1 MRNSAPCAFSK
12 HHSTACSQ
20 IIFTVQSLF
29 CFFLCE
35 ATVSEAQNSL
45 LIILSKN
52 LPTEGDAL
60 PTEFLEVFSCVKTV
74 LLMAASYLHTKNSKE
89 DWARVLNK
97 KMNME

>member
-1 MRNSAPCAFSK
+1 MCIFEAPLYCL
-12 HHSTACSQ
+12 
-20 IIFTVQSLF
+20 FTNYFHCTITVLF
-29 CFFLCE
+29 FFLCE

-74 LLMAASYLHTKNSKE
+74 LLMAGSYLHTKNSKE

-97 KMNME
+97 RMNME